1 MSIWV
6 VNTSPLVFLGNLGR
20 LELLRHEGREVYI
33 PQAVAE
39 EITEKPDAAAQAV
52 QAACGT
58 WMQVRNVTD
67 QTAVML
73 VQAALHK
80 GEAEAIVLAAEL
92 HAERLVLDDQDARR
106 FADRCGL
113 KVMWPQGH
121 WYPGNFTGRQ
131 TARSYCFA
139 ASRDQR
145 PCRSGISCQSTA
157 CHCRITKCKGVVL
170 IHTAAQERQ

>member
-20 LELLRHEGREVYI
+20 LELLRHEGREVCI
-33 PQAVAE
+33 PRAVAE
-39 EITEKPDAAAQAV
+39 EIAEKPDAAAQAV
-52 QAACGT
+52 QAVCAT

-67 QTAVML
+67 QTAVTL

-113 KVMWPQGH
+113 KVIGTLGILLAAKQRGVIASLREEINSLVALGFHVNPQLA
-121 WYPGNFTGRQ
+121 
-131 TARSYCFA
+131 TAVL
-139 ASRDQR
+139 
-145 PCRSGISCQSTA
+145 QSA
-157 CHCRITKCKGVVL
+157 G
-170 IHTAAQERQ
+170 E